1 MGNHEDVR
9 WCALT
14 DPEGEGA
21 VFVAADRLSVSALQ
35 YSALD
40 LILASHPYQLPVAG
54 DTYLHLDVAV
64 TGLGGNSCGQGGPLE
79 QDRVFAGHHDMGFII
94 RPVGKD
100 LNVTANVVP
109 AGEMPL
115 TIMRNRAGAV
125 ELSSAR
131 KNAVIC
137 YTIDGKGK
145 AKEYAEAIPF
155 RNGGT
160 VKAWFK
166 DNPKINATVSFS
178 KIESIQTEVVYTS
191 SEESGYGDAKNLTD
205 GDPNTIW
212 HTMFSVTVAK
222 YPHWV
227 DLDAGEVKQIKGF
240 SFLPRQDGSNGNI
253 KDYSI
258 SVSQDGKNWA
268 NRS

>member
-1 MGNHEDVR
+1 
-9 WCALT
+9 
-14 DPEGEGA
+14 
-21 VFVAADRLSVSALQ
+21 
-35 YSALD
+35 
-40 LILASHPYQLPVAG
+40 
-54 DTYLHLDVAV
+54 
-64 TGLGGNSCGQGGPLE
+64 
-79 QDRVFAGHHDMGFII
+79 MGFII
-94 RPVGKD
+94 RPAGKD
-100 LNVTANVVP
+100 VTVTANVAP

-115 TIMRNRAGAV
+115 TIMRNRAGSV

-131 KNAVIC
+131 KDAVIC
-137 YTIDGKGK
+137 YTADGKGK
-145 AKEYAEAIPF
+145 AKEYSEAIPF

-166 DNPKINATVSFS
+166 DNPKINATASFS

-227 DLDAGEVKQIKGF
+227 DLDAGEVKQLKGF
-240 SFLPRQDGSNGNI
+240 SCLPRQDGS
-253 KDYSI
+253 
-258 SVSQDGKNWA
+258 
-268 NRS
+268 

>member
-1 MGNHEDVR
+1 M
-9 WCALT
+9 
-14 DPEGEGA
+14 
-21 VFVAADRLSVSALQ
+21 
-35 YSALD
+35 
-40 LILASHPYQLPVAG
+40 
-54 DTYLHLDVAV
+54 
-64 TGLGGNSCGQGGPLE
+64 
-79 QDRVFAGHHDMGFII
+79 
-94 RPVGKD
+94 
-100 LNVTANVVP
+100 
-109 AGEMPL
+109 
-115 TIMRNRAGAV
+115 
-125 ELSSAR
+125 
-131 KNAVIC
+131 IC
-137 YTIDGKGK
+137 YTADGKGK
-145 AKEYAEAIPF
+145 AKEYSEAIPF

-166 DNPKINATVSFS
+166 DNPKINATASFS

-240 SFLPRQDGSNGNI
+240 SFLPRQDGSNGHV

-258 SVSQDGKNWA
+258 SVSLDGKNWGEPVLKGTFENNQKEKKVLFDQPVKA
-268 NRS
+268 RYIRFTALSEQRGQDFASGAELVILAD